1 VLQTGASVLCA
12 SMKLNFRGQLLK
24 LEIDLD
30 LNLMVV
36 VSVVMVVKSRDSFIP
51 FCVSEVKL

>member
-1 VLQTGASVLCA
+1 MLCA